1 MNEQLQTLWT
11 KWATESLIPAL
22 FLAMSG
28 TTCLST
34 GCSQMTLDDA
44 DKMLAIVEKAE
55 AVASDTGMA
64 FQASLT
70 YNGRTGFVETAH
82 FGIDTGLTL
91 QATFQAN
98 AACARLPEGP

>member
-34 GCSQMTLDDA
+34 GCSLITKNHGEIGVRYGTELTFFHRAAQTATEEATFSVDFPSLEE
-44 DKMLAIVEKAE
+44 MLK
-55 AVASDTGMA
+55 ASDEVP
-64 FQASLT
+64 ASM
-70 YNGRTGFVETAH
+70 E
-82 FGIDTGLTL
+82 
-91 QATFQAN
+91 
-98 AACARLPEGP
+98 P